1 MNSYNLFIVSATLL
15 GGTRIDDPAS
25 TNSMFLCEMI
35 SATKLKLTAFY
46 LGQRSTE
53 QHVYL
58 RCAQPNDGIESGSA
72 RRNGTG
78 VVSAIGTSST
88 AACSPSSI
96 ELQTVGVI
104 ARLAPLSG
112 TAWAA
117 GAPER
122 VSVSRA
128 RAGRAGVVRCAG
140 ETIDV
145 HRAAGAT
152 APDGISAA
160 APLTSATPVASSIPT
175 GSAVVGGVVVHVA
188 RVVGG
193 AWASGA
199 GQAARVGQHALLAIL
214 LASFSTAATIW
225 VLGARRAC
233 GADRVQAGQPRLR
246 AATSARTPRAC
257 DGWEALALAS
267 ITQSSPSTW
276 PALAVRC
283 SCSLTLWI
291 ASASVDWCES
301 ISALACWRR
310 HRARAS
316 RAPRLPVSRHVHR
329 S

>member
-72 RRNGTG
+72 RRHGPG

-117 GAPER
+117 GAPE
-122 VSVSRA
+122 
-128 RAGRAGVVRCAG
+128 
-140 ETIDV
+140 
-145 HRAAGAT
+145 
-152 APDGISAA
+152 
-160 APLTSATPVASSIPT
+160 LSI
-175 GSAVVGGVVVHVA
+175 
-188 RVVGG
+188 
-193 AWASGA
+193 
-199 GQAARVGQHALLAIL
+199 Q
-214 LASFSTAATIW
+214 
-225 VLGARRAC
+225 
-233 GADRVQAGQPRLR
+233 
-246 AATSARTPRAC
+246 
-257 DGWEALALAS
+257 
-267 ITQSSPSTW
+267 
-276 PALAVRC
+276 
-283 SCSLTLWI
+283 
-291 ASASVDWCES
+291 
-301 ISALACWRR
+301 
-310 HRARAS
+310 
-316 RAPRLPVSRHVHR
+316 
-329 S
+329 